1 MSRQSLRLMLVF
13 ALVFVAFAVVIS
25 SASAQTATPGVTAT
39 PGTLPTTGASDAATS
54 TVTVVLL
61 ALGATAG
68 LAGLLLRGLRRPL

>member
-1 MSRQSLRLMLVF
+1 MLVF

-25 SASAQTATPGVTAT
+25 SASAQTTTPGVTAT